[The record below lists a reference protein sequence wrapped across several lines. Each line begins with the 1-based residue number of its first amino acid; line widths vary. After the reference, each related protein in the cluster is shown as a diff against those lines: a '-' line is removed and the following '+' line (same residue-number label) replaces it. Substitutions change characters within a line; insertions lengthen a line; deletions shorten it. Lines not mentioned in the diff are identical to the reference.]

1 MQRSSQQ
8 NTRKICKERQ
18 SGNVSSPCSEPLII
32 RLCYDRQRKKKKVQT
47 MMIKN
52 YVQKKAT
59 QKLLKNIDP
68 VRLHLST
75 TFLGGPATYKP
86 SVNNIWNDGSER
98 HS

>member
-32 RLCYDRQRKKKKVQT
+32 RLRYDRQRKKKVQT

-59 QKLLKNIDP
+59 QKLLRNIDP
-68 VRLHLST
+68 MRLHLST

-86 SVNNIWNDGSER
+86 SVNNICNDGSEQ